1 VEGRHR
7 KKWSKEAVMISEK
20 RVFLGLCLV
29 VWFINTR
36 MMGDS
41 VAHGMWLGLMA
52 SFISVP
58 MWALVGSLFSGAGLF
73 FFRLAR
79 VDVTKGPSLWQKAD
93 VGLALACVLK
103 PALGIPF

>member
-1 VEGRHR
+1 
-7 KKWSKEAVMISEK
+7 MISEK
-20 RVFLGLCLV
+20 RVFIGLCFV
-29 VWFINTR
+29 VWFINTC
-36 MMGDS
+36 MLGDS
-41 VAHGMWLGLMA
+41 VVHGMGLGLMA
-52 SFISVP
+52 SLISVP
-58 MWALVGSLFSGAGLF
+58 VWALVGSLFSGAGMF

>member
-1 VEGRHR
+1 MEGRHR
-7 KKWSKEAVMISEK
+7 KRSKEAAMISEK
-20 RVFLGLCLV
+20 RVFIGLCFV
-29 VWFINTR
+29 VWFINTC
-36 MMGDS
+36 MLGDS
-41 VAHGMWLGLMA
+41 VVHGMGLGLMA
-52 SFISVP
+52 SLISVP
-58 MWALVGSLFSGAGLF
+58 VWALVGSLFSGAGMF

>member
-1 VEGRHR
+1 
-7 KKWSKEAVMISEK
+7 MISAK
-20 RVFLGLCLV
+20 RVFIGLCLV
-29 VWFINTR
+29 VWLINTC
-36 MMGDS
+36 MIGETA
-41 VAHGMWLGLMA
+41 AHNMWLGLIA

-58 MWALVGSLFSGAGLF
+58 VWALVGSLFSGAGMF

-103 PALGIPF
+103 PAFGIPF

>member
-1 VEGRHR
+1 
-7 KKWSKEAVMISEK
+7 MISEK
-20 RVFLGLCLV
+20 RVFIGLCLM
-29 VWFINTR
+29 VWLINTIMIGNSLGR
-36 MMGDS
+36 
-41 VAHGMWLGLMA
+41 GMWLGLAA
-52 SFISVP
+52 SFVSVP
-58 MWALVGSLFSGAGLF
+58 VWAFVGSLFSGAGLF

>member
-1 VEGRHR
+1 
-7 KKWSKEAVMISEK
+7 MISEK
-20 RVFLGLCLV
+20 RVFIGLCLV
-29 VWFINTR
+29 VWFINTY
-36 MMGDS
+36 MIGNS
-41 VAHGMWLGLMA
+41 VSQGMWLGLLA

-58 MWALVGSLFSGAGLF
+58 VWALVGSLFSGAGLF

-79 VDVTKGPSLWQKAD
+79 VDVAKGPNLWQKAD